1 MHPLTQHPPRSRFLL
16 SALVAA
22 SLLPPPRGCA
32 QEASTAAPGEP
43 AAPATESASPQRV
56 IVTATRLP
64 VARDQSPAAVTVI
77 DAEEFSARQ
86 TDRVADAL
94 RSVPGLAVVQS
105 GAPGQLTSVFTRG
118 LKSEHTQVLLDGVRL
133 NQGLAGLFNFAD
145 LTADNIARIEVQR
158 GPQSTLYGPRALAG
172 AIQLFTR
179 RGDQLADTRR
189 FGIDLSAEAGSFYTF
204 RERVAVAGVLTNERS
219 PTGAQDK
226 NPVVA
231 AASLPYRFDTLDY
244 SLALSRLDTDN
255 ERPNSQYRNTAVLA
269 NLGFTPHGYD
279 ARPVGGSPPRFGLLV
294 AYSLSDAG
302 SPNTIFSP
310 RPKDN
315 LLSERQLYAPNLDWQ
330 ATRAWHH
337 RLVLA
342 YDEER
347 QVNDPNEDGF
357 VGPTRALFTRYQ
369 LDYQNDLQIT
379 SWLTLTSGAYY
390 EQFKAVQRRPAVLF
404 GSTFLKDYTENAA
417 GFAELSIAPR
427 ENVLLAV
434 GGRHDWFNQFGDVWT
449 YRVAGSYR
457 VEQTATTFRSSVA
470 TGFSPPTPQD
480 KIFGNN
486 FGLKPERGFGY
497 DAGFEQRLWN
507 GRAQFGAN
515 YFHNDLSNVIGFDLA
530 GNTFN
535 LGSGRTRGVEAFAQA
550 EPLRNFVLRAS
561 YTYLDAVNTSSGNFA
576 NQAAGARLPRRPR
589 HEAFFSASY
598 RWFDRLTTTLEA
610 KIVNGREDVRFPPP
624 DFQAQNFDIEGYTT
638 LRFLAAYDINEHW
651 RIYGRIE
658 NLTDEQYAEVFGYPA
673 LGRGFFGGVS
683 ARF

>member
-1 MHPLTQHPPRSRFLL
+1 MSSFSPSR
-16 SALVAA
+16 
-22 SLLPPPRGCA
+22 A
-32 QEASTAAPGEP
+32 QEPSTAAPGEP
-43 AAPATESASPQRV
+43 AEFLIPPRV
-56 IVTATRLP
+56 VVTATRLP
-64 VARDQSPAAVTVI
+64 IASDQSPSAVTVI

-94 RSVPGLAVVQS
+94 RSVPGLSVVQS

-145 LTADNIARIEVQR
+145 LTADNIARVEVQR

-179 RGDQLADTRR
+179 RGDQLDPPRLAT
-189 FGIDLSAEAGSFYTF
+189 IDLSAEAGSFYTF
-204 RERVAVAGVLTNERS
+204 RERVAVAGQLGAGRQETN
-219 PTGAQDK
+219 PAVGGDK
-226 NPVVA
+226 GKTVTA
-231 AASLPYRFDTLDY
+231 ATTPLDTPSRFGVFDY
-244 SLALSRLDTDN
+244 SLAASRLDTDN
-255 ERPNSQYRNTAVLA
+255 ERPNSEYRNTAL
-269 NLGFTPHGYD
+269 LGN
-279 ARPVGGSPPRFGLLV
+279 VGFKPRALDGALRIGFLG
-294 AYSLSDAG
+294 AYSVSDTG
-302 SPNTIFSP
+302 NPGTTFDP
-310 RPKDN
+310 RPRDN
-315 LLSERQLYAPNLDWQ
+315 LLTERQLFSPNLDWQ

-390 EQFKAVQRRPAVLF
+390 EQFKAAQRRPAVLF
-404 GSTFLKDYTENAA
+404 GPTFLKDYTENVS

-427 ENVLLAV
+427 NNILLVV
-434 GGRHDWFNQFGDVWT
+434 GGRYDWFNQFGDVWT

-457 VEQTATTFRSSVA
+457 VEQTGTAFRSSVA

-486 FGLKPERGFGY
+486 FGLEPEHGFGY
-497 DAGFEQRLWN
+497 DVGFEQRLWN
-507 GRAQFGAN
+507 GRVQFGAN
-515 YFHNDLSNVIGFDLA
+515 YFHNDLSNVIGFDLT

-550 EPLRNFVLRAS
+550 EPLRNFVLRAT

-576 NQAAGARLPRRPR
+576 NQASGARLPRRPR

-610 KIVNGREDVRFPPP
+610 KVVNGREDVRFPPP

-638 LRFLAAYDINEHW
+638 LRFLLAYEINADW